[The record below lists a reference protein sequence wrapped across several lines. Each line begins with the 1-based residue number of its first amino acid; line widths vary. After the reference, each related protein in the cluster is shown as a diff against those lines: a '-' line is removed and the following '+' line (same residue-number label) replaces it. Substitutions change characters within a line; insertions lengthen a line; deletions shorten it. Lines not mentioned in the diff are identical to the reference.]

1 VELVRDLVH
10 HRRARLLPVL
20 LRHGCHRLPARW
32 LPSPSLALA
41 PHAAAVPVLRATP
54 ATSFSL
60 FLFSSPRRVRA
71 ARFMRG
77 AARSRPS
84 VGPVA
89 PGRVIRPSVLPAL
102 I

>member
-54 ATSFSL
+54 ATSF
-60 FLFSSPRRVRA
+60 FSFPLPDVFGPRALCA
-71 ARFMRG
+71 ARRDLG
-77 AARSRPS
+77 RRSVRSRRA
-84 VGPVA
+84 V
-89 PGRVIRPSVLPAL
+89 
-102 I
+102 